1 MILKALMLSDESRRA
16 RLILAEWKGSAM
28 PSEAPA
34 PLTHECP
41 GVSNACPA
49 KRRDTTVSWA
59 PVSTLEAPGI
69 SWTLLHEMDYQKYIS
84 VRHDYILLPEHALT
98 NTTRLRWWQPFT
110 ISNGIVVSGP
120 DRAQWAL
127 DNILI
132 GGAEINPSQL
142 VDTFD
147 DEGTSHEE
155 NWSFYPNAV
164 RTAGFCGNPS
174 FHLYW
179 PNKKKDKTH
188 NILSSRELIIQPG
201 YMMQFKIVVG
211 CEATSCGDLHSV
223 MLEYTKDARTDSWQ
237 LVQTHCLP
245 SSSNSIG
252 CSPFQFHE
260 ATIYNSVNSSMWRRI
275 TIQLPDHVSSSATQ
289 FRWIQKGEELEKQ
302 SWAIDHVYI
311 GEACPKLCSG
321 HGYCTTGAICICDE
335 GYQGDDCS
343 VFSHDLPS
351 YIKDNFESE
360 RVTEINWETIQGGV
374 IGNGCGQL
382 APYAHGDS
390 LYFNGCQIRQAV
402 TKPLDLTRAS
412 FLAKNKIVTF
422 PMSVFFNFWSA
433 NCENVLNSLEGISES
448 NQETPARKLDAA
460 LERLVM
466 CVNRVDEADTEAEDD
481 SSGFSVETVELFFL
495 GSCSMRSIMEHSQ
508 EHEASLEQTQRYCVQ
523 RPIYNEELLQG
534 QLHRRERTPQT
545 LRQKIAHSCRCSSK
559 KAKSHL
565 YSCIPILKW
574 LPRYPVKE
582 YLLGDIISGISTG
595 VMQLPQGL
603 AYALLAAV
611 PPVFGLY
618 SSFYPV
624 FLYTFFGTSKHISIG
639 TFAVISMMVGGVA
652 VRQVP
657 DEMIPVG
664 YNSTNVTDSLE
675 YFDARDTKRVQVA
688 VTLAFLSGI
697 IQLCLGLLRF
707 GFVAIYLTEP
717 LVRGFTTAAAVH
729 VFTSQLK
736 YLLGIKTSRYSGP
749 LSVVYSI
756 AAVLSKITTTNIAA
770 LIVGLTCIVLLLIG
784 KEINLRFKKKLP
796 VPIPMEIIVVI
807 IGTGVSAGMNL
818 SESYRVDVVGNIP
831 QGLRAPAVPDIQ
843 LIPAIFVD
851 AIAIAIVGF
860 SMAVSM
866 AKIFALKHGYTID
879 GNQELIALGICNS
892 VGSFFQ
898 SFSITCSMSRSLVQ
912 ESTGGKTQ
920 IAGAL
925 SSIMVLL
932 VIVAIGYLFE
942 PLPQVKE
949 YPGIKIF
956 QANASLYFA
965 NSESYTSALKKK
977 TGVDPCAVLAA
988 RRKAQKRHAREIK
1001 KANTLRKKAVL
1012 KLVNSSVNIYL
1023 CFIS

>member
-1 MILKALMLSDESRRA
+1 M
-16 RLILAEWKGSAM
+16 
-28 PSEAPA
+28 
-34 PLTHECP
+34 
-41 GVSNACPA
+41 GV
-49 KRRDTTVSWA
+49 TV
-59 PVSTLEAPGI
+59 
-69 SWTLLHEMDYQKYIS
+69 
-84 VRHDYILLPEHALT
+84 
-98 NTTRLRWWQPFT
+98 
-110 ISNGIVVSGP
+110 
-120 DRAQWAL
+120 
-127 DNILI
+127 
-132 GGAEINPSQL
+132 
-142 VDTFD
+142 
-147 DEGTSHEE
+147 
-155 NWSFYPNAV
+155 
-164 RTAGFCGNPS
+164 
-174 FHLYW
+174 
-179 PNKKKDKTH
+179 
-188 NILSSRELIIQPG
+188 
-201 YMMQFKIVVG
+201 
-211 CEATSCGDLHSV
+211 
-223 MLEYTKDARTDSWQ
+223 
-237 LVQTHCLP
+237 
-245 SSSNSIG
+245 
-252 CSPFQFHE
+252 
-260 ATIYNSVNSSMWRRI
+260 
-275 TIQLPDHVSSSATQ
+275 
-289 FRWIQKGEELEKQ
+289 
-302 SWAIDHVYI
+302 
-311 GEACPKLCSG
+311 
-321 HGYCTTGAICICDE
+321 
-335 GYQGDDCS
+335 
-343 VFSHDLPS
+343 
-351 YIKDNFESE
+351 
-360 RVTEINWETIQGGV
+360 
-374 IGNGCGQL
+374 
-382 APYAHGDS
+382 
-390 LYFNGCQIRQAV
+390 
-402 TKPLDLTRAS
+402 
-412 FLAKNKIVTF
+412 
-422 PMSVFFNFWSA
+422 
-433 NCENVLNSLEGISES
+433 
-448 NQETPARKLDAA
+448 
-460 LERLVM
+460 
-466 CVNRVDEADTEAEDD
+466 
-481 SSGFSVETVELFFL
+481 GFSVKIVELFFL
-495 GSCSMRSIMEHSQ
+495 GSCSMRSTMEHA
-508 EHEASLEQTQRYCVQ
+508 EGHEACLEQTQRYCVE
-523 RPIYNEELLQG
+523 RPIYNQELLQG

-545 LRQKIAHSCRCSSK
+545 LRQKIAHSCRCSPK

-565 YSCIPILKW
+565 YSFLPILKW

-657 DEMIPVG
+657 DEMFSVG
-664 YNSTNVTDSLE
+664 YNSTNVTDFLE
-675 YFDARDTKRVQVA
+675 YYYARDAKRVQVA

-736 YLLGIKTSRYSGP
+736 YLLGIKTNRYSGP

-784 KEINLRFKKKLP
+784 KEINLRFKKQLP

-831 QGLRAPAVPDIQ
+831 QGLRPPAVPEIQ

-925 SSIMVLL
+925 SSVMVLL

-942 PLPQVKE
+942 PLPQAIWMVAFVASLFLGLDYGLLTAVAFAMITVIYRTQSPQYRILGQIPDTDIYCDVEEYKEVKE

-988 RRKAQKRHAREIK
+988 RRKAQKRHAREV
-1001 KANTLRKKAVL
+1001 KAANELRKKAVL
-1012 KLVNSSVNIYL
+1012 KLVNTSTNDVEASVKHEIANDELPVNGKFASADTSVQDTSPDEHERFVEPKTDIHSLILDFTPVNFVDSVGAKTLKSIIKEYKEVGVCVCIASCSGPVMNEL
-1023 CFIS
+1023 TRLNFFDTTVTRELLFHSIHDAVLACRMKDVSASQTDFNL

>member
-1 MILKALMLSDESRRA
+1 MSSI
-16 RLILAEWKGSAM
+16 
-28 PSEAPA
+28 
-34 PLTHECP
+34 
-41 GVSNACPA
+41 
-49 KRRDTTVSWA
+49 
-59 PVSTLEAPGI
+59 ST
-69 SWTLLHEMDYQKYIS
+69 
-84 VRHDYILLPEHALT
+84 
-98 NTTRLRWWQPFT
+98 
-110 ISNGIVVSGP
+110 
-120 DRAQWAL
+120 
-127 DNILI
+127 
-132 GGAEINPSQL
+132 
-142 VDTFD
+142 
-147 DEGTSHEE
+147 
-155 NWSFYPNAV
+155 
-164 RTAGFCGNPS
+164 
-174 FHLYW
+174 
-179 PNKKKDKTH
+179 
-188 NILSSRELIIQPG
+188 
-201 YMMQFKIVVG
+201 
-211 CEATSCGDLHSV
+211 
-223 MLEYTKDARTDSWQ
+223 
-237 LVQTHCLP
+237 
-245 SSSNSIG
+245 
-252 CSPFQFHE
+252 
-260 ATIYNSVNSSMWRRI
+260 
-275 TIQLPDHVSSSATQ
+275 
-289 FRWIQKGEELEKQ
+289 
-302 SWAIDHVYI
+302 
-311 GEACPKLCSG
+311 
-321 HGYCTTGAICICDE
+321 
-335 GYQGDDCS
+335 
-343 VFSHDLPS
+343 
-351 YIKDNFESE
+351 
-360 RVTEINWETIQGGV
+360 
-374 IGNGCGQL
+374 
-382 APYAHGDS
+382 
-390 LYFNGCQIRQAV
+390 
-402 TKPLDLTRAS
+402 
-412 FLAKNKIVTF
+412 
-422 PMSVFFNFWSA
+422 
-433 NCENVLNSLEGISES
+433 
-448 NQETPARKLDAA
+448 
-460 LERLVM
+460 
-466 CVNRVDEADTEAEDD
+466 
-481 SSGFSVETVELFFL
+481 GFSVETLELLVFS
-495 GSCSMRSIMEHSQ
+495 SCSVRSTMEHAQ
-508 EHEASLEQTQRYCVQ
+508 EHEACLEQTQRYCVE
-523 RPIYNEELLQG
+523 RPIYNQELLQG

-545 LRQKIAHSCRCSSK
+545 LRQRIAHSCRCSSK

-565 YSCIPILKW
+565 YGFLPILKW
-574 LPRYPVKE
+574 LPRYPVRA

-639 TFAVISMMVGGVA
+639 TFAVISMMVGGVV

-657 DEMIPVG
+657 DEMISVG
-664 YNSTNVTDSLE
+664 YNSTNITDSPE
-675 YFDARDTKRVQVA
+675 YTKRVQVA

-736 YLLGIKTSRYSGP
+736 YLLGIKTNRYSGP

-784 KEINLRFKKKLP
+784 KEINFRFKKKLP
-796 VPIPMEIIVVI
+796 VPIPMEIIVVL

-818 SESYRVDVVGNIP
+818 NESYRVDIVGNIP

-920 IAGAL
+920 TVLAAIV
-925 SSIMVLL
+925 MVNLKGMFKQFGDVAHFWRTSKIELAIWVVAFVASLFLGLDYGLL
-932 VIVAIGYLFE
+932 TAVAFAMITVIYRTQS
-942 PLPQVKE
+942 PQYRILGWIPDTDIYCDVEEYEEVKE

-977 TGVDPCAVLAA
+977 TGVDPCAILAA

-1001 KANTLRKKAVL
+1001 AADELRKKAVL
-1012 KLVNSSVNIYL
+1012 KLVNSSSNDMEASVKHEIANEELPVNGKFADASAQDVSPEEHEHFVEPKTNIHSLILDFTPVNFVDSVGVKTLKSIIKEYKEVDVSVCIASCSDPVTKEL
-1023 CFIS
+1023 TRLNFFDNATTRELLFHSVHDAALACQAKHRAASWNDFDL

>member
-1 MILKALMLSDESRRA
+1 M
-16 RLILAEWKGSAM
+16 
-28 PSEAPA
+28 
-34 PLTHECP
+34 
-41 GVSNACPA
+41 
-49 KRRDTTVSWA
+49 
-59 PVSTLEAPGI
+59 
-69 SWTLLHEMDYQKYIS
+69 
-84 VRHDYILLPEHALT
+84 EHA
-98 NTTRLRWWQPFT
+98 
-110 ISNGIVVSGP
+110 
-120 DRAQWAL
+120 
-127 DNILI
+127 
-132 GGAEINPSQL
+132 
-142 VDTFD
+142 
-147 DEGTSHEE
+147 
-155 NWSFYPNAV
+155 
-164 RTAGFCGNPS
+164 
-174 FHLYW
+174 
-179 PNKKKDKTH
+179 
-188 NILSSRELIIQPG
+188 
-201 YMMQFKIVVG
+201 
-211 CEATSCGDLHSV
+211 
-223 MLEYTKDARTDSWQ
+223 
-237 LVQTHCLP
+237 
-245 SSSNSIG
+245 
-252 CSPFQFHE
+252 
-260 ATIYNSVNSSMWRRI
+260 
-275 TIQLPDHVSSSATQ
+275 
-289 FRWIQKGEELEKQ
+289 
-302 SWAIDHVYI
+302 
-311 GEACPKLCSG
+311 
-321 HGYCTTGAICICDE
+321 
-335 GYQGDDCS
+335 
-343 VFSHDLPS
+343 
-351 YIKDNFESE
+351 
-360 RVTEINWETIQGGV
+360 
-374 IGNGCGQL
+374 
-382 APYAHGDS
+382 
-390 LYFNGCQIRQAV
+390 
-402 TKPLDLTRAS
+402 
-412 FLAKNKIVTF
+412 
-422 PMSVFFNFWSA
+422 
-433 NCENVLNSLEGISES
+433 
-448 NQETPARKLDAA
+448 
-460 LERLVM
+460 
-466 CVNRVDEADTEAEDD
+466 
-481 SSGFSVETVELFFL
+481 
-495 GSCSMRSIMEHSQ
+495 Q
-508 EHEASLEQTQRYCVQ
+508 EHETCHEQTQRYCVE
-523 RPIYNEELLQG
+523 RPVYNQELLQG

-565 YSCIPILKW
+565 YSFLPILKW

-657 DEMIPVG
+657 DEMVSVG
-664 YNSTNVTDSLE
+664 HNSTNVTDSFE
-675 YFDARDTKRVQVA
+675 YYNARDAKRVQVA
-688 VTLAFLSGI
+688 VTLAFLSGV

-736 YLLGIKTSRYSGP
+736 YLLGIKTNRYSGP

-818 SESYRVDVVGNIP
+818 SESYGVDVVGNIP
-831 QGLRAPAVPDIQ
+831 QGLCAPAVPEIQ

-898 SFSITCSMSRSLVQ
+898 SFSVTCSMSRSLVQ

-932 VIVAIGYLFE
+932 VLVAVGYLFE

-965 NSESYTSALKKK
+965 NSESYTGALKKK
-977 TGVDPCAVLAA
+977 TGVDPCAILAA

-1001 KANTLRKKAVL
+1001 AANQLRKKAVL
-1012 KLVNSSVNIYL
+1012 KLVNSSTNDVEASVKHEIANDELPVNGKNASVQDTSPDEHEHFVEPKTNIHSLILDFTPVNFVDSVGAKTLKSIIKEYKEVGVHVCIASCSGPVINEL
-1023 CFIS
+1023 TRLNFFDNTVTRELLFHSIHDAVLACQVKDRSASQPNSDL